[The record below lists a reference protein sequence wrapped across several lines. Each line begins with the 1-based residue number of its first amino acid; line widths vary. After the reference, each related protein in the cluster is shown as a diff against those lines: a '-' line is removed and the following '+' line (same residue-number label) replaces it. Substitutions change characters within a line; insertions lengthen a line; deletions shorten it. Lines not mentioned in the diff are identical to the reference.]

1 MTANRNE
8 TGTPLV
14 RDRGYALEIIAA
26 GVLLAILYFGKMVFV
41 TTIVSVIIAFILE
54 PFVALLVRIRIPRGI
69 ASALVLMLAGMVLY
83 VVGVSVFNQMS
94 AIVGDVPTVKERLAE
109 TVTGIT
115 DRIKAAEEAAGKVL
129 TPAKKVVPD
138 IPQSINEAKR
148 GRKPASAAGASPV
161 SPAAA
166 PSVSPDLIPEVR
178 IHDERNVVSDYVYQT
193 LPALSQYILMASFVP
208 LLVYF
213 MLSWLDHLHRSF
225 LRFFDGP
232 SRLTAARSV
241 LGIGGMARAFVV
253 GNFLIGVVLGV
264 LSCLSFALLGLPYPL
279 LIGFLSGFLSLV
291 PYAGIVLAAGPP
303 LLVAFSAAASSSTL
317 ILALVAATAL
327 HFVGMNVLYPV
338 LVGGRVHLNPL
349 IVTLS
354 LLFWGFLWD
363 APGLLLAIPIT
374 AGLKAVC
381 DNVAGL
387 RKFGRFL
394 GD

>member
-1 MTANRNE
+1 
-8 TGTPLV
+8 V